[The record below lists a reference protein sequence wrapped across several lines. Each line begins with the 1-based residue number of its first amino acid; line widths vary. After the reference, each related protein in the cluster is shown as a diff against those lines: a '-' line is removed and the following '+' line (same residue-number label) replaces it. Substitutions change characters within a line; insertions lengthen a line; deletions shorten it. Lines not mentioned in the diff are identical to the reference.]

1 MTERVTRSL
10 GPALL
15 VALCA
20 ACGRPSLVP
29 KVLVIGLDGT
39 RPDILAAADAP
50 TLDSL
55 AAAGYYAP
63 DARTCSPTISGPGW
77 SSMLIGVCA
86 AKHRVM
92 DNDFHGN
99 AYDRYPEFLTRIE
112 QVRPALHTLAVLDW
126 PPLGTTASGGP
137 LVSDAVDLKV
147 TLDGDSLGYDVADS
161 LSVATAA
168 AALATGDVDAAFVY
182 LGNPDEE
189 AHRHGALGPEYR
201 AAIARADRQVAELL
215 AALRRRPSYPRED
228 WLILL
233 STDHGHRDEGGHG
246 GTSPLEQTIFY
257 LASGPSVKAPP
268 RDVTPVIVDVAVTA
282 LTHLGIVIRPEWEL
296 DGKTVGTRR

>member
-1 MTERVTRSL
+1 VTRAARWAVL
-10 GPALL
+10 ATAL
-15 VALCA
+15 A
-20 ACGRPSLVP
+20 ACSRAPRPP
-29 KVLVIGLDGT
+29 KVLIVGIDGV
-39 RPDILAAADAP
+39 RPDILAAAATP

-86 AKHRVM
+86 TKHRVVN
-92 DNDFHGN
+92 NDLHGN
-99 AYDRYPEFLTRIE
+99 AYDRYPDFLTRIE

-126 PPLGTTASGGP
+126 PPLGTSASGGP

-168 AALATGDVDAAFVY
+168 SALATGDVDAAFVY
-182 LGNPDEE
+182 LGNPDEV
-189 AHRHGALGPEYR
+189 AHAHGALGAEYP
-201 AAIARADRQVAELL
+201 AAIARADSQVAELL
-215 AALRRRPSYPRED
+215 AALRRRPTYAQED
-228 WLILL
+228 WLVLI

-246 GTSPLEQTIFY
+246 GSSPVEQTIFY
-257 LASGPSVKAPP
+257 LASGPSVTAPP
-268 RDVTPVIVDVAVTA
+268 PGVTPVIVDIAVTA
-282 LTHLGIVIRPEWEL
+282 LTHLGIAIAPEWDL
-296 DGKTVGTRR
+296 DGKVVGIPQR